1 MKYRMLV
8 ADMDG
13 TVLDSQHAVSQ
24 GTIEA
29 LRRLDEAGCRV
40 VLATG
45 RNYRTALPVAQRIGL
60 DWPVICLNGGLV
72 KHPRDHRTL
81 EARTL
86 PAATARG
93 LAETLLASGADAFA
107 FVDGYGGEHDF
118 AYIPGARPSPEAAR
132 FLKSYSGLHVVTDL
146 DGAEEAFARCIEVG
160 SIADGE
166 TLRRCADAVR
176 ARFDSQVHQMVIYA
190 PNFDLW
196 LFEAFAAGV
205 NKWTAVERL
214 AAQWGIGTEAVAAVG
229 DDINDIQMVSGAGLG
244 IAMGNAAEAVRAAAQ
259 RIAPTNDQGGMETV
273 VQWLLDARD

>member
-13 TVLDSQHAVSQ
+13 TVLDSRHEVSQ

-60 DWPVICLNGGLV
+60 DRPLICLNGGLV

-81 EARTL
+81 DIRTL

-107 FVDGYGGEHDF
+107 FVDGYGGKHDF
-118 AYIPGARPSPEAAR
+118 AYIPGASPSPEAAR
-132 FLKSYSGLHVVTDL
+132 FLKSYSGLHVETDL
-146 DGAEEAFARCIEVG
+146 DGADEMFARCIEVG
-160 SIADGE
+160 TIADKG

-176 ARFDSQVHQMVIYA
+176 ARFDSHVHQMVIYA

-196 LFEAFAAGV
+196 LLEAFAAGV
-205 NKWTAVERL
+205 NKWTAAQRL

-244 IAMGNAAEAVRAAAQ
+244 IAMGNAAEAVRAAA
-259 RIAPTNDQGGMETV
+259 RRVAPSNDQGGMETV